1 MTERDIAHEPE
12 RRPAAAGLNAPQQ
25 SRELYADL
33 TTDELMQLTGGPF
46 RMHQQAAAIRAARNT
61 AAPAPSESMS
71 HGDPAYSA
79 DYRDSPGYQRS
90 RERANA
96 AYWRAAAKEGRG
108 YGLSR
113 TRRPGG
119 SPV

>member
-1 MTERDIAHEPE
+1 
-12 RRPAAAGLNAPQQ
+12 
-25 SRELYADL
+25 
-33 TTDELMQLTGGPF
+33 
-46 RMHQQAAAIRAARNT
+46 
-61 AAPAPSESMS
+61 MS